1 MELKSD
7 LFNLNKKLDE
17 MQNQIKILQSQNNDL
32 NNKLVVN
39 KEESDLKTLQK
50 INTIRDLDEK
60 IMQLKIDNDRYV
72 SELN

>member
-50 INTIRDLDEK
+50 INTIRELDEK
-60 IMQLKIDNDRYV
+60 IMQLQIDNDRYV